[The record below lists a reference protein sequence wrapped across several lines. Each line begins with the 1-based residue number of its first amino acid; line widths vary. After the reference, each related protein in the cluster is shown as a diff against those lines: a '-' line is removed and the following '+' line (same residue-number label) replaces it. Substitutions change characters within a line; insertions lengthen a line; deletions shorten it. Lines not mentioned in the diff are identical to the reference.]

1 MEKFSKCNIFK
12 SVQSQQTSFYKILL
26 TLNRFIIIVMDK
38 DSQYFQLQPYKKNVS
53 FKYEELKLQNENK
66 DKEKDKDK
74 NKDKDKDEIFFNLWD
89 NNFELAKKIQITDDL
104 KIRYENEEKLF
115 KLKID
120 NINGTIQTGQIEEVL
135 YFKPTSL
142 IQTGLIYDMF
152 SVLEDKLCDKLNISF
167 LDIIDRL
174 GMFRINCRQDI
185 PLNKVVYLRDLIVVF
200 DCVNKVNYRGK
211 IKYCIVCNIVKGDI
225 LLQK

>member
-1 MEKFSKCNIFK
+1 
-12 SVQSQQTSFYKILL
+12 
-26 TLNRFIIIVMDK
+26 MDK
-38 DSQYFQLQPYKKNVS
+38 DCKYFQLQPYKKNVS
-53 FKYEELKLQNENK
+53 FKYEKLELQNKDANTEENK
-66 DKEKDKDK
+66 DD
-74 NKDKDKDEIFFNLWD
+74 IFFNLWD
-89 NNFELAKKIQITDDL
+89 NNFELEKKIQITDDL
-104 KIRYENEEKLF
+104 KIRYKNEKKHSIF

-120 NINGTIQTGQIEEVL
+120 NINGIIQTGQIEEVL

-152 SVLEDKLCDKLNISF
+152 NVLEDKLCDKLNISF

-174 GMFRINCRQDI
+174 GMFRINCKQDI
-185 PLNKVVYLRDLIVVF
+185 PLNKVVYLKELIVVF
-200 DCVNKVNYRGK
+200 DRIDKVNYREK